1 VNGLP
6 LNENKKPNSLLFA
19 SFESVL
25 ARDPALA
32 QLVREFST
40 SAASLAHTAPAPLPP
55 AALRQRILATI
66 TAQAAAEPEDARVL
80 RPSFALFR
88 TLLPWAAAACF
99 ALTAAWLGQLYLSAR
114 SEAGLLRDTQTLSDL
129 SLKSS
134 QNQLEAERILAR
146 RQLAD
151 SEKLLVDA
159 RAQLTQR
166 DTQLVTVAQRL
177 DTLTGA
183 TADLGRQLGESKQR
197 ISDLTTRLL
206 AEAQIANVKITALA
220 SLLNNSPQALA
231 VAVWNPTKQEGI
243 LRVEKLPALASD
255 KDYQLWVVDPQYKD
269 PVDGGV
275 FTVDAQTGEA
285 RLVFKVRQPIKD
297 IAAYAITQEV
307 KGGVAKSAGPF
318 LLLGK

>member
-1 VNGLP
+1 MPTVAGGDRTCII
-6 LNENKKPNSLLFA
+6 
-19 SFESVL
+19 VV
-25 ARDPALA
+25 
-32 QLVREFST
+32 Q
-40 SAASLAHTAPAPLPP
+40 
-55 AALRQRILATI
+55 I
-66 TAQAAAEPEDARVL
+66 QAAGGGNTLMGAIVDAVKTIRPDCLVICHGGPIAEPEDARVL